1 MSSSPA
7 VPPASS
13 EDACRPAREAWEM
26 PKRLHYIDWL
36 RVLAVLLL
44 FPFHTSRVF
53 NYDDPFYIK
62 SAELSQALN
71 YTLGFIDR
79 WHMPLLF
86 LLAGASTYLALGK
99 RSGREYAVERVM
111 RLLVPLVFG
120 IFVIIPPQTWV
131 GAQYNSGYTGSYV
144 EYITSGDF
152 LVFNFGPGG
161 DYYGGF
167 GIGQLWFILFLLL
180 MALILLPVLLWG
192 RGERGSRRI
201 GSLARRLARPAWWL
215 LPPVVLWFAE
225 GLPDVAGKNWFYF
238 SIYFLLG
245 FVVIAD
251 GRFAEAAERH
261 RWAGLAIGTTICA
274 TYVAS
279 WSVRAGLPDPSL
291 ELVAVNIVGM
301 FGIWTMLIGMLGAG
315 KHYLD
320 RTSPALAYLAEASY
334 PVYIL
339 HQTVIVLAAFW
350 LVRLPV
356 GLPAQW
362 IAVFVTAVVVTF
374 GVYELV
380 RRFGLLRFLFGMRPK
395 RAMPQVTP
403 PKLTPAAP
411 VH

>member
-1 MSSSPA
+1 
-7 VPPASS
+7 V
-13 EDACRPAREAWEM
+13 

-53 NYDDPFYIK
+53 NFDDPFYIK
-62 SAELSQALN
+62 SVETSVALN

-99 RSGREYAVERVM
+99 RSGRAYASERVL

-131 GAQYNSGYTGSYV
+131 GAQYNSGYTGTFV
-144 EYITSGDF
+144 EYITSGQF

-167 GIGQLWFILFLLL
+167 GLGQLWFILFLLL
-180 MALILLPVLLWG
+180 MSLILLPFLLWG
-192 RGERGSRRI
+192 RSDRGSQRVAAW
-201 GSLARRLARPAWWL
+201 ARRLARPVWWL
-215 LPPVVLWFAE
+215 LPPIILWVAE
-225 GLPDVAGKNWFYF
+225 GLPDVAGKNWFYYAA
-238 SIYFLLG
+238 YFALG

-251 GRFAEAAERH
+251 ARFAEDAERH
-261 RWAGLAIGTTICA
+261 RWAGLAIGTVICA
-274 TYVAS
+274 AYVAS
-279 WSVRAGLPDPSL
+279 GSLRGAMPDPSPQL
-291 ELVAVNIVGM
+291 MAVNLVGM
-301 FGIWTMLIGMLGAG
+301 FGIWAMLIGMLGAG
-315 KHYLD
+315 KRYLD

-362 IAVFVTAVVVTF
+362 TAVFVTAVVVTF
-374 GVYELV
+374 AVYEVV
-380 RRFGLLRFLFGMRPK
+380 RRFGVVRFLFGMRPK
-395 RAMPQVTP
+395 PPTRPVAPAALTP
-403 PKLTPAAP
+403 PAA
-411 VH
+411 VG

>member
-1 MSSSPA
+1 
-7 VPPASS
+7 
-13 EDACRPAREAWEM
+13 M
-26 PKRLHYIDWL
+26 PKRLQYIDWL

-53 NYDDPFYIK
+53 NSDDPFYIK
-62 SAELSQALN
+62 STELSQALN

-99 RSGREYAVERVM
+99 RSGRAYAGERVL

-120 IFVIIPPQTWV
+120 IFAIIPPQTWV
-131 GAQYNSGYTGSYV
+131 GAQYNSGYTGSFV
-144 EYITSGDF
+144 EYITSGQF

-180 MALILLPVLLWG
+180 MSLILLPLLLWG
-192 RGERGSRRI
+192 RGSGLPRI
-201 GSLARRLARPAWWL
+201 ESWARRLAQPAWWL
-215 LPPVVLWFAE
+215 MPPFVLWFAE
-225 GLPDVAGKNWFYF
+225 GLPDVSGKNWFYF
-238 SIYFLLG
+238 AVYFLLG

-251 GRFAEAAERH
+251 GRFAGSAERH
-261 RWAGLAIGTTICA
+261 RVAGLTIGTILCA
-274 TYVAS
+274 TYVATGS
-279 WSVRAGLPDPSL
+279 IRGAMPDPSL
-291 ELVAVNIVGM
+291 ELTVVNIASM

-320 RTSPALAYLAEASY
+320 RTSPRLAYLAEASY

-362 IAVFVTAVVVTF
+362 AAVFVSAIVVTF
-374 GVYELV
+374 AIYELV
-380 RRFGLLRFLFGMRPK
+380 RRIGVLRFLFGMRPK
-395 RAMPQVTP
+395 PAVRQVTP

>member
-1 MSSSPA
+1 
-7 VPPASS
+7 
-13 EDACRPAREAWEM
+13 M
-26 PKRLHYIDWL
+26 PRRLHYIDWL

-62 SAELSQALN
+62 STELSQALN

-86 LLAGASTYLALGK
+86 LLAGASTNLALGK
-99 RSGREYAVERVM
+99 RNGREYAIERVT

-131 GAQYNSGYTGSYV
+131 GAQYNSGYTGSFM
-144 EYITSGDF
+144 EYITSGAF

-167 GIGQLWFILFLLL
+167 GVGQLWFILFLLL
-180 MALILLPVLLWG
+180 MSLILLPLLMWG
-192 RGERGSRRI
+192 RSERGSQRI
-201 GSLARRLARPAWWL
+201 GSLARRLAKPAWWL
-215 LPPVVLWFAE
+215 LPPFALWFAE
-225 GLPDVAGKNWFYF
+225 GLPAVVGKNWFYLAV
-238 SIYFLLG
+238 YFLLG

-251 GRFAEAAERH
+251 GRFAESAEKHLR
-261 RWAGLAIGTTICA
+261 AGLAIGTIICA
-274 TYVAS
+274 AYVAT
-279 WSVRAGLPDPSL
+279 WSVRIAMPDPSL
-291 ELVAVNIVGM
+291 QLMAVNIVGM

-315 KHYLD
+315 KRYLD
-320 RTSPALAYLAEASY
+320 RTSPSLAYLAEASY

-339 HQTVIVLAAFW
+339 HQTIIVLAAFW

-362 IAVFVTAVVVTF
+362 VVVFVTAVGVTF
-374 GVYELV
+374 ATYELV
-380 RRFGLLRFLFGMRPK
+380 RRVGVLRFLFGMRP
-395 RAMPQVTP
+395 RPASRPVAP
-403 PKLTPAAP
+403 AKLTPPAP
-411 VH
+411 MG